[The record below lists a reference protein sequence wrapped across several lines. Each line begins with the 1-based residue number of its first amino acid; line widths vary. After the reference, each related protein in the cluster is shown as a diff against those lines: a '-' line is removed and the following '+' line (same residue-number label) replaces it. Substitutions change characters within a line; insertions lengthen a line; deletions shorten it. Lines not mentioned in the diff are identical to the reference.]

1 MDAVRTAQYM
11 DVEIVATNRTVAHS
25 TEMVCSGVVNRRIL
39 QVNLLSLKFTFSSFK
54 RDVKWLLPR

>member
-39 QVNLLSLKFTFSSFK
+39 HAGKPFVLKVYLFILQK
-54 RDVKWLLPR
+54 GC